1 MPPSNSMRPVCVA
14 CHCVRTIADAGAN
27 ARDKIPSARLC
38 AKNAGGLCVGRGGGV
53 FVGHYSINTLTPTDF
68 LQLFYILQ

>member
-1 MPPSNSMRPVCVA
+1 MRGLMHGIKFPQQDFA
-14 CHCVRTIADAGAN
+14 LKMQGAY
-27 ARDKIPSARLC
+27 AL
-38 AKNAGGLCVGRGGGV
+38 GGGGGV

>member
-38 AKNAGGLCVGRGGGV
+38 AKNAGGLCVAGGGGGGGGGGYLWDTIV
-53 FVGHYSINTLTPTDF
+53 
-68 LQLFYILQ
+68 